1 MRGAYWE
8 RNCALCTRK
17 RQISKR
23 EGEWREMKKKLLS
36 VMLAGAMVS
45 SLVACGGS
53 DGTGTEGGA
62 AGADGAEENVQSED
76 ENTLTVYA
84 WDENFNIPAL
94 KAAEKDF
101 QEVNPDFHLEIITQS
116 QSSDVETK
124 ITNAAEAGDYSTLP
138 DIVLFQDH
146 YIQQYV
152 TNYPDAW
159 QSAEDATCD
168 WSGLGAEKLSYSTI
182 NGVHYGFPVDAG
194 TAIFAYR
201 TDLLE
206 EAGYTIDDVTG
217 ITWDEFDEIGKKVY
231 EKTGK
236 YLLCMDGDGNDLFY
250 MMLQAEGASQFK
262 DGEPYFK
269 DNETLVEVFNVVVKL
284 AQDNVLYLAND
295 WSDYTDQAIQGDL
308 VAGVYN
314 GNWIIPTIEQV
325 ADNSGKWEITT
336 APTLTGKPGYASN
349 GGSSLY
355 ITANCQKKDL
365 ALQFLSYTFGGE
377 SAADGQSITYDEAL
391 VNGGVIGTCA
401 AAAESDVYSQ
411 GVPFF
416 NDQPIY
422 ATIVEYTQHVPTVEQ
437 SDYHYAARTQLGTA
451 LQNVLTNGEDPEAAI
466 ANAEEQLRF
475 EMELD

>member
-1 MRGAYWE
+1 M
-8 RNCALCTRK
+8 K
-17 RQISKR
+17 R
-23 EGEWREMKKKLLS
+23 KLLS
-36 VMLAGAMVS
+36 LMLVGTMAASM
-45 SLVACGGS
+45 VACGGAS
-53 DGTGTEGGA
+53 STDNASGE
-62 AGADGAEENVQSED
+62 GADGAATAAVQSDD

-94 KAAEKDF
+94 QAAEKDY

-116 QSSDVETK
+116 QSSDVESAVTL
-124 ITNAAEAGDYSTLP
+124 AAEAGDYSTLP

-159 QSAEDATCD
+159 QDVDDADCD
-168 WSGLGAEKLSYSTI
+168 WDGLGAEKLSYSTV
-182 NGVHYGFPVDAG
+182 NGKHYGFPVDAG

-206 EAGYTIDDVTG
+206 EAGYTMDDVTG
-217 ITWDEFDEIGKKVY
+217 ITWDEFDKIGVDVY
-231 EKTGK
+231 NKTGK

-262 DGEPYFK
+262 DGEPYFTE
-269 DNETLVEVFNVVVKL
+269 NEKLVEIFNVVVKL

-295 WSDYTDQAIQGDL
+295 WSDYTDQAIQGDM

-325 ADNSGKWEITT
+325 KDNAGKWEITT
-336 APTLTGKPGYASN
+336 APTLTGAEGYASN

-355 ITANCQKKDL
+355 ITANCKKTDL
-365 ALQFLSYTFGGE
+365 AKDFLAYTFGGR
-377 SAADGQSITYDEAL
+377 SAEDGQSITYDEAL
-391 VNGGVIGTCA
+391 TNGGVIGTCA
-401 AAAESDVYSQ
+401 AAAESDVYQQ
-411 GVPFF
+411 GVEFF

-422 ATIVEYTQHVPTVEQ
+422 ADIVEYTQHVPTVEQ
-437 SDYHYAARTQLGTA
+437 SDYHYSAREQLATA
-451 LQNVLTNGEDPEAAI
+451 LQDVLTNGQDVEAAL
-466 ANAEEQLRF
+466 ANAEQQLRF